1 MRLVFDEVHAS
12 VSTEPKI
19 SADGSTD
26 PGKSLPR
33 TPPESSARGVLSGV
47 MKFALLIAPI
57 ACFLIMGWAQ
67 RWTSDDGMINIRIA
81 QLLLDGH
88 GFVYNPGERVE
99 AGTSTIWLAII
110 AALGGVGMR
119 LETGAMIAGLAT
131 SGLGLACVMLG
142 AWWLRTGADKRAAW
156 SQETFFPLG
165 VLIYA
170 AVPVAWDY
178 ATSGLETGAS
188 LAWIGASMLGLSV
201 WANSLQHGLT
211 ARAVRAWRLTMAWA
225 SLGPLVRP
233 ELAVFSFVVAGV
245 LMYGARRT
253 FGEGKLRATIGQA
266 VVLLGAIPVTYQIWR
281 MGYFASIVPNTA
293 LAKEAFRSRWGQGAK
308 FFDNFFGLYYLLA
321 PLALAVAVLAD
332 EVSERLGRADRVELV
347 VMLAPWL
354 SGLFYI
360 VYVLRVGGGFM
371 HGRMWLPPLFFLL
384 APIACVRLQAS
395 RPKLWRAVVAAL
407 VCVWAL
413 VISTQVRVARE
424 NEHGIGDERGWYAR
438 QAKVEHPVLVE
449 DYDRHFFLR
458 VTNKT
463 RARLERG
470 CGGARAL
477 DAVECS
483 APPKFLVDGLDKRSR
498 VTVAGYS
505 GFAPVDPATVP
516 EGTAM
521 VVMRGAIGL
530 RGVKYGPGVHVVDRF
545 GLADPI
551 AARTLLQRT
560 GRPGHEKQMPIVW
573 PIARFTAPRETDSKQ
588 LADARAVLECEPVR
602 ELLDAVTEPMS
613 PSRFWRNI
621 WLAPKLHRLRIDPD
635 PAKARAALCP
645 KP

>member
-1 MRLVFDEVHAS
+1 MRLVFDEVHTN

-19 SADGSTD
+19 NADE
-26 PGKSLPR
+26 
-33 TPPESSARGVLSGV
+33 PEASDKASPSISARRLSSSVFKLVVLV
-47 MKFALLIAPI
+47 API
-57 ACFLIMGWAQ
+57 VCFLFMGWAQ

-110 AALGGVGMR
+110 AALGGVGVR
-119 LETGAMIAGLAT
+119 LETGAMVAGLVT
-131 SGLGLACVMLG
+131 SAVGLTCAMLG
-142 AWWLRTGADKRAAW
+142 AWWIRAGADKRAAW
-156 SQETFFPLG
+156 SEKTFVPLG

-201 WANSLQHGLT
+201 WADSLGHGLT
-211 ARAVRAWRLTMAWA
+211 ARARRTWRFTMAWA

-233 ELAVFSFVVAGV
+233 ELAVFSFVIAGV

-253 FGEGKLRATIGQA
+253 FSEGKLFAALGQA
-266 VVLLGAIPVTYQIWR
+266 VLLLGAIPVTYQIWR

-293 LAKEAFRSRWGQGAK
+293 LAKEAFRPRWGQGAK
-308 FFDNFFGLYYLLA
+308 FFDNFFGLYELLA

-332 EVSERLGRADRVELV
+332 ELSERFGRADRVELL

-384 APIACVRLQAS
+384 APIACVQLQVS
-395 RPKLWRAVVAAL
+395 RPKTWRIVAAAL

-413 VISTQVRVARE
+413 VVSTQVRVDRE

-438 QAKVEHPVLVE
+438 QAKVKNPVFVE
-449 DYDRHFFLR
+449 DYDKHFFLR

-463 RARLERG
+463 RARLERD

-477 DAVECS
+477 DAVECT
-483 APPKFLVDGLDKRSR
+483 APPKFLVDGLDKHAK
-498 VTVAGYS
+498 VTVAGYN
-505 GFAPVDPATVP
+505 GFVPVDPVAVP
-516 EGTAM
+516 EGVAM

-551 AARTLLQRT
+551 AARTVLHKT

-573 PIARFTAPRETDSKQ
+573 PIARFTAPREGDSKP
-588 LADARAVLECEPVR
+588 LTDARAVLACEPVQ

-613 PSRFWRNI
+613 LSRFWRNI

-635 PAKARAALCP
+635 PVKARATLCP
-645 KP
+645 EP